1 MHLRKSLGLLAL
13 TSATCVSAATP
24 LGIISSAGEGV
35 VRFGLR
41 NILRLNE
48 TNIDMILNRGERAL
62 DPHPYAIDLTDENWY
77 TALATGTPDNAYASP
92 LSDDTVW
99 VVNVH
104 GPDGVSKAYTE
115 ALDFVARH
123 NSSQAGGSL
132 PKQVRFARL
141 SYNQET
147 VLATRWWL
155 WRPPVIVIAT
165 NKTRD
170 LRFIKPTLLRPSAES
185 FAELLSKPEI
195 WQTLPV
201 WKGSLAPGGRFEYLV
216 AKLADAWS
224 RWHKATSK
232 IPNVVLLG
240 FSGFIM
246 NIFLTWLHSS
256 DAKEKAAAKAKEA
269 QEALKAKTQQTG
281 AKIEEIEEE
290 SEGTST
296 GVKKSGKGSR
306 RK

>member
-1 MHLRKSLGLLAL
+1 MQLKRSFGLLAL
-13 TSATCVSAATP
+13 TSITGAYAVSP
-24 LGIISSAGEGV
+24 LGIISSVGEGT

-48 TNIDMILNRGERAL
+48 SSIDAILTKGDRPLE
-62 DPHPYAIDLTDENWY
+62 PHPYALDLTDENWK
-77 TALATGTPDNAYASP
+77 TALTTGTVDNTFASP
-92 LSDDTVW
+92 LPDDTVW

-104 GPDGVSKAYTE
+104 GPDAVSLAYTE
-115 ALDFVARH
+115 ALDQVARD
-123 NSSQAGGSL
+123 NSSLAGGSL

-165 NKTRD
+165 NRNRD
-170 LRFIKPTLLRPSAES
+170 LRFIKPSMLRPSAES
-185 FAELLSKPEI
+185 FAELLSKPEV
-195 WQTLPV
+195 WETLPI
-201 WKGSLAPGGRFEYLV
+201 WTGSLAPGGKFEFAV
-216 AKLADAWS
+216 AKLSDAWA

-240 FSGFIM
+240 ISGFIM
-246 NIFLTWLHSS
+246 NIFLSWLHSS
-256 DAKEKAAAKAKEA
+256 DKKAKAQNATARPE
-269 QEALKAKTQQTG
+269 TVQTG
-281 AKIEEIEEE
+281 AKIEEIDDKEEG
-290 SEGTST
+290 SST
-296 GVKKSGKGSR
+296 AIKKGGKERSTK

>member
-1 MHLRKSLGLLAL
+1 MHFRRSLGLIAL

-24 LGIISSAGEGV
+24 LGVISAAGEGV

-48 TNIDMILNRGERAL
+48 TSIEMILNRGERPL
-62 DPHPYAIDLTDENWY
+62 EPHPYAIDLTDENWY
-77 TALATGTPDNAYASP
+77 TALATGTPDNAYAPP
-92 LSDDTVW
+92 LPDDTIW
-99 VVNVH
+99 VVNVY

-123 NSSQAGGSL
+123 NSSEAGGKL
-132 PKQVRFARL
+132 PKQVKFARL

-170 LRFIKPTLLRPSAES
+170 LRFIQPTLLRPSAES

-195 WQTLPV
+195 WEVLPV
-201 WKGSLAPGGRFEYLV
+201 WKGSLAPGGKYEYLV

-246 NIFLTWLHSS
+246 NIFLTWLHSN
-256 DAKEKAAAKAKEA
+256 DGKKKTKEAKKAVKAKVE
-269 QEALKAKTQQTG
+269 ETG
-281 AKIEEIEEE
+281 AKIEEIKNDVTEA
-290 SEGTST
+290 SSN
-296 GVKKSGKGSR
+296 GVKKGGKGSSK